1 MEIGYSQS
9 ATNGEV
15 VDEIIRIV
23 TEFDPVTLVIDQRSA
38 AAPIRPLLEQAGIEP
53 TLTNASQLAV
63 SCGGFL
69 DDALAGQLSH
79 TGQQVLNDAVAS
91 AVKRDLPGG
100 GFAWDETPGASI
112 AQLVAAT
119 LSHWALLEFG
129 SSPPKVIAK
138 PLMDAGRTRDD
149 DDEFD
154 RVLGPNVDIL
164 TMPF

>member
-1 MEIGYSQS
+1 
-9 ATNGEV
+9 
-15 VDEIIRIV
+15 
-23 TEFDPVTLVIDQRSA
+23 
-38 AAPIRPLLEQAGIEP
+38 
-53 TLTNASQLAV
+53 
-63 SCGGFL
+63 
-69 DDALAGQLSH
+69 
-79 TGQQVLNDAVAS
+79 
-91 AVKRDLPGG
+91 VKRDLPGG
-100 GFAWDETPGASI
+100 GFAWDKTPGASI

-164 TMPF
+164 TTPF

>member
-1 MEIGYSQS
+1 V
-9 ATNGEV
+9 A
-15 VDEIIRIV
+15 
-23 TEFDPVTLVIDQRSA
+23 
-38 AAPIRPLLEQAGIEP
+38 
-53 TLTNASQLAV
+53 
-63 SCGGFL
+63 GFL

-79 TGQQVLNDAVAS
+79 SGQQVLNDAVAS
-91 AVKRDLPGG
+91 AVKRDPPGG
-100 GFAWDETPGASI
+100 GFAWDKTPGASI

-164 TMPF
+164 TTPF